1 MAASKMK
8 KLLRV
13 AAAMG
18 LILAAVFLSSA
29 FAAEEIKIGGSG
41 TGLGTM
47 KLLAEAYQKK
57 HPGIKIRILPSLGS
71 SGGIKAVL
79 EGAID
84 IGVSS
89 RRLKDAEQS
98 QGASAIEYCRT
109 PMVFVSSSETG
120 KTGLTTME
128 LEKIYAGELQTWP
141 NGGRIRLILR
151 PEAEAST
158 DDLKNISVAMKNAA
172 ATALAREGMIVA
184 VTDQENVDAIAKT
197 PGSLGVS
204 TLTQL
209 VSEGRQLTLFSYNGV
224 KPGIENLSSGAYP
237 LFRSLFFVT
246 APKTG
251 EAARKFGSFVRS
263 PAGREILQKNGAL
276 PVASGGG
283 R

>member
-1 MAASKMK
+1 MAASKK
-8 KLLRV
+8 KRFFR
-13 AAAMG
+13 AATAMG
-18 LILAAVFLSSA
+18 LILAAAFCSSA
-29 FAAEEIKIGGSG
+29 FAAEVIKIGGSG

-47 KLLAEAYQKK
+47 KVLAEAYEKK
-57 HPGIKIRILPSLGS
+57 HPGIKIQILPSLGS

-84 IGVSS
+84 IGISS

-98 QGASAIEYCRT
+98 QGASAIEYCVT
-109 PMVFVSSSETG
+109 PMVFVSSLKTG
-120 KTGLTTME
+120 KTGLTTTE
-128 LEKIYAGELQTWP
+128 LEKMYAGEIPAWP
-141 NGGRIRLILR
+141 NNDRIRLILR

-158 DDLKNISVAMKNAA
+158 DDLKSISSGMKVAV

-224 KPGIENLSSGAYP
+224 KPSIENLSNNAYP
-237 LFRSLFFVT
+237 LSRALFFVT
-246 APKTG
+246 SPKTG
-251 EAARKFGSFVRS
+251 DAARKFGAFVRS
-263 PAGREILQKNGAL
+263 SAGRAIVRKNGAL
-276 PVASGGG
+276 PVPSREG